1 MTHTQA
7 RQFLGQI
14 FNSLFDPAETAE
26 QTGRYFAPE
35 YQQFADGKV
44 LDHALFVEHARTLKA
59 TLQSATVTFEKVIA
73 CGQSLAS
80 VHIVD
85 AIKHNG
91 QRLKVKVVALYEVE
105 NGLIRRVDELSHL
118 LEGDASDRDLGT
130 RHQ

>member
-1 MTHTQA
+1 MTPAQA
-7 RQFLGQI
+7 QRFLSRI
-14 FNSLFDPAETAE
+14 FNSLFDPAQTAE
-26 QTGRYFAPE
+26 QTGRHFAGD
-35 YQQFADGKV
+35 YQQHADGKV

-59 TLQSATVTFEKVIA
+59 TLKSASVSFEKVIA

-85 AIKHNG
+85 AIKHDG

-105 NGLIRRVDELSHL
+105 DGLIRRVDELSHL
-118 LEGDASDRDLGT
+118 LEGEASDRDLGT